1 MHYLPNLP
9 QGAGGVPR
17 EGDPGPGQGR
27 RRSGQGRH
35 PGVRGNSPIALVGN
49 RREGEVREEAAR
61 PATFILSASP
71 PAVPP
76 TVPSDEFGLHE
87 PPIYS
92 ITD

>member
-1 MHYLPNLP
+1 M
-9 QGAGGVPR
+9 
-17 EGDPGPGQGR
+17 
-27 RRSGQGRH
+27 
-35 PGVRGNSPIALVGN
+35 
-49 RREGEVREEAAR
+49 
-61 PATFILSASP
+61 ASP